1 MDRNPRNEKELFS
14 MKDNKKKTEKC
25 DRNAA
30 KNRPEKGSA
39 TNMTSDTTRP
49 SSADRDRLYDF

>member
-1 MDRNPRNEKELFS
+1 

>member
-1 MDRNPRNEKELFS
+1 
-14 MKDNKKKTEKC
+14 MKDKQKKTEKG

-30 KNRPEKGSA
+30 KNRPEKGST

-49 SSADRDRLYDF
+49 SSVDRDRLYDF